1 MADLPPFQTL
11 IDEHAA
17 EVMAVLRGAVGR
29 EGAEDAF
36 QETFL
41 AALRA
46 YPSLR
51 DASNLRGWLV
61 TIAHRKAIDQH
72 RARGRAPVPV
82 AEVREEAFTDPDPA
96 DGDDLERRRRPAAEA
111 ARRGDPALRLR
122 PSPRGDR
129 RGARLLAGGGAPQ
142 PARGTE
148 TTTQGDRMT
157 ATVDKPVTKKSLE
170 ALRDRAAAEGLLDV
184 AYATADSPFGTL
196 LLARTPRGLVRLGL
210 PGEDVEAMLADLA
223 GRISPRV
230 LQDPARLDEER
241 RELDDYFAGRR
252 HAFELPIDW
261 QLSNGFLLR
270 ARQGIAAIPYGETRT
285 YTDLARAAGN
295 ERAVRAAGSACSR
308 NPIPL
313 VVPCHRVLRS
323 DGSLGGYA
331 GGLEMKERL
340 LELEQAP

>member
-1 MADLPPFQTL
+1 
-11 IDEHAA
+11 
-17 EVMAVLRGAVGR
+17 
-29 EGAEDAF
+29 
-36 QETFL
+36 
-41 AALRA
+41 
-46 YPSLR
+46 
-51 DASNLRGWLV
+51 
-61 TIAHRKAIDQH
+61 
-72 RARGRAPVPV
+72 
-82 AEVREEAFTDPDPA
+82 
-96 DGDDLERRRRPAAEA
+96 
-111 ARRGDPALRLR
+111 
-122 PSPRGDR
+122 
-129 RGARLLAGGGAPQ
+129 
-142 PARGTE
+142 
-148 TTTQGDRMT
+148 MT
-157 ATVDKPVTKKSLE
+157 ATIDKPVTKKSLE

-196 LLARTPRGLVRLGL
+196 LLAKTPHGLVRLGL

-261 QLSNGFLLR
+261 QLSSGFLLR

>member
-1 MADLPPFQTL
+1 
-11 IDEHAA
+11 
-17 EVMAVLRGAVGR
+17 
-29 EGAEDAF
+29 
-36 QETFL
+36 
-41 AALRA
+41 
-46 YPSLR
+46 
-51 DASNLRGWLV
+51 
-61 TIAHRKAIDQH
+61 
-72 RARGRAPVPV
+72 
-82 AEVREEAFTDPDPA
+82 
-96 DGDDLERRRRPAAEA
+96 
-111 ARRGDPALRLR
+111 
-122 PSPRGDR
+122 
-129 RGARLLAGGGAPQ
+129 
-142 PARGTE
+142 
-148 TTTQGDRMT
+148 MT
-157 ATVDKPVTKKSLE
+157 ATIDKPVTKKTLE

-196 LLARTPRGLVRLGL
+196 LLAKTPRGLVRLGL

-230 LQDPARLDEER
+230 LEDPARLDEER
-241 RELDDYFAGRR
+241 RELDDYFAGHR

-261 QLSNGFLLR
+261 QLSGGFLLR

-313 VVPCHRVLRS
+313 IVPCHRVLRS

>member
-1 MADLPPFQTL
+1 M
-11 IDEHAA
+11 
-17 EVMAVLRGAVGR
+17 
-29 EGAEDAF
+29 
-36 QETFL
+36 
-41 AALRA
+41 
-46 YPSLR
+46 
-51 DASNLRGWLV
+51 
-61 TIAHRKAIDQH
+61 
-72 RARGRAPVPV
+72 
-82 AEVREEAFTDPDPA
+82 
-96 DGDDLERRRRPAAEA
+96 
-111 ARRGDPALRLR
+111 
-122 PSPRGDR
+122 
-129 RGARLLAGGGAPQ
+129 
-142 PARGTE
+142 
-148 TTTQGDRMT
+148 TTTMDR
-157 ATVDKPVTKKSLE
+157 SLE
-170 ALRDRAAAEGLLDV
+170 ELRERAASEGLLDV

-196 LLARTPRGLVRLGL
+196 LLAKTPRGLVRLGL
-210 PGEDVEAMLADLA
+210 PGEDIEAMLADLA

-230 LQDPARLDEER
+230 LEDPARLDEER

-323 DGSLGGYA
+323 DGGLGGYA

>member
-1 MADLPPFQTL
+1 
-11 IDEHAA
+11 
-17 EVMAVLRGAVGR
+17 
-29 EGAEDAF
+29 
-36 QETFL
+36 
-41 AALRA
+41 
-46 YPSLR
+46 
-51 DASNLRGWLV
+51 
-61 TIAHRKAIDQH
+61 
-72 RARGRAPVPV
+72 
-82 AEVREEAFTDPDPA
+82 
-96 DGDDLERRRRPAAEA
+96 
-111 ARRGDPALRLR
+111 
-122 PSPRGDR
+122 
-129 RGARLLAGGGAPQ
+129 
-142 PARGTE
+142 
-148 TTTQGDRMT
+148 MT
-157 ATVDKPVTKKSLE
+157 ATMDKPVTKKSLE

-196 LLARTPRGLVRLGL
+196 LLAKTPRGLVRLGL

-261 QLSNGFLLR
+261 QLSGGFLLR

>member
-1 MADLPPFQTL
+1 
-11 IDEHAA
+11 
-17 EVMAVLRGAVGR
+17 
-29 EGAEDAF
+29 
-36 QETFL
+36 
-41 AALRA
+41 
-46 YPSLR
+46 
-51 DASNLRGWLV
+51 
-61 TIAHRKAIDQH
+61 
-72 RARGRAPVPV
+72 
-82 AEVREEAFTDPDPA
+82 
-96 DGDDLERRRRPAAEA
+96 
-111 ARRGDPALRLR
+111 
-122 PSPRGDR
+122 
-129 RGARLLAGGGAPQ
+129 
-142 PARGTE
+142 
-148 TTTQGDRMT
+148 MT
-157 ATVDKPVTKKSLE
+157 ATMDKPVTKKSLE

-196 LLARTPRGLVRLGL
+196 LLAKTPRGLVRLGL

-252 HAFELPIDW
+252 HAFELSIDW

-323 DGSLGGYA
+323 DGNLGGYA